1 METAVLLLFG
11 FLVGTIGTIVGVGGG
26 IFIIP
31 LLLIT
36 YHLSPQS
43 AIGTSLLVILFN
55 STSGTISY
63 GVQKRINY
71 RLGIVFGLATIPGV
85 LLGASASKVFTM
97 DIFRIVFAAVLIVVA
112 AYLILKKESST
123 ANQDNQTSH
132 SSLIYLPIVFATGFI
147 AGFLGIGGG
156 IIHLPVLIVL
166 MRLPVHQ
173 ATATSHFIL
182 VITSIVAVLAH
193 GLLENVRYDIGL
205 WLGLGSIFGAQ
216 LGAYLS
222 RHIKAKMIV
231 VIISSL
237 LILTAL
243 RLLVTR

>member
-1 METAVLLLFG
+1 MVTLVLLLFG

-31 LLLIT
+31 FLLIT
-36 YHLSPQS
+36 YHLSPQA

-55 STSGTISY
+55 STSGTVSY
-63 GVQKRINY
+63 SIQKRINY
-71 RLGIVFGLATIPGV
+71 KLGIVFGLATIPGV
-85 LLGASASKVFTM
+85 LLGAAASKVFTM
-97 DIFRIVFAAVLIVVA
+97 DIFRIVFAAVLIIVA
-112 AYLILKKESST
+112 VYLILKKEPAGT
-123 ANQDNQTSH
+123 EQDNPTSQH
-132 SSLIYLPIVFATGFI
+132 SLIYLPIVFITGFI

-156 IIHLPVLIVL
+156 IVHLPVLIVL

-193 GLLENVRYDIGL
+193 GLLENVKYDIGL

-222 RHIKAKMIV
+222 RHIKAKMIIF
-231 VIISSL
+231 IISSL

-243 RLLVTR
+243 RLLLA